1 VNVVGSEAQLDLD
14 FQTDTVSWH
23 SSAEGTRRADLPPGA
38 GSYDCDGPP
47 NRLVDLALGL
57 TDDNP
62 SPGEL
67 GARSVEVVEALYA
80 SAADGRAVRITP
92 PVKETR

>member
-1 VNVVGSEAQLDLD
+1 MLRICQ
-14 FQTDTVSWH
+14 
-23 SSAEGTRRADLPPGA
+23 PGD

-67 GARSVEVVEALYA
+67 GARSVEVVEALYLQLL
-80 SAADGRAVRITP
+80 DRRR
-92 PVKETR
+92 PVKISSPAKDPA